1 MKRRHFAAL
10 GTAFA
15 AAPLVAAL
23 PVAAKE
29 AQLWFIFL
37 ETGKPL
43 PPEKDK
49 VAKMQRGHLDN
60 FKRLFDEGKLL
71 AAGPLRDP
79 SGVKRGIV
87 IVKAADRAELT
98 GFFQADE
105 YVREGYMTLNAQPA
119 RARRPLN
126 SVDIDPRGIEE
137 IRIALLARPA
147 GDAQQRSARLLRL
160 GDQGAVGAWYSLAD
174 GPIAEV
180 LFARIE
186 NQSAVEKV
194 LADDGGLTVW
204 PQWTGKRVLR

>member
-1 MKRRHFAAL
+1 MLRRHFAAL
-10 GTAFA
+10 A
-15 AAPLVAAL
+15 AAPLAAAL
-23 PVAAKE
+23 PAA
-29 AQLWFIFL
+29 AQSPQLWFIFV

-43 PPEKDK
+43 PPEEAK
-49 VAKMQRGHLDN
+49 VIAMQRGHLDN

-87 IVKAADRAELT
+87 IVKATDRAELA
-98 GFFQADE
+98 GFFEPDE

-126 SVDIDPRGIEE
+126 SVGIDPSGIEE
-137 IRIALLARPA
+137 IRIGLLARPA
-147 GDAQQRSARLLRL
+147 GDADKRSSRLLRL
-160 GDQGAVGAWYSLAD
+160 GDQGAVGAWYSLVE
-174 GPIAEV
+174 GPVAEV
-180 LFARIE
+180 VFARIE